1 MEEPHSQVGW
11 YSQRRVT
18 EHPRPLFPGFRG
30 PAQGVG
36 AQAPP
41 APVPAWCRLVLAVG
55 PAALHLQRPRE
66 HQPGAWGRPGDRV
79 CVAVSRGIAVQ
90 FSPAS
95 RPRARSV
102 KGLPGPFHHLH
113 PTAPL
118 APGTR
123 KRTGPHFRGHQP
135 DGGQMPTRQVCVRRE
150 SSQNDRGW
158 GTYRDVEGSY
168 QLPTPSWQ
176 PERMPGSSN
185 VPSSPKPVQKGEGWG
200 REGVPGSP
208 ASPQGCWPLLRPC
221 WPLRRPGAP
230 CVEDP
235 SVSS

>member
-41 APVPAWCRLVLAVG
+41 APAPAWCRLVLAVG

-135 DGGQMPTRQVCVRRE
+135 DGAKCPPDKFLYAASLLRMIGARGRTRMLRAHINCQPLHGSLTACRDPPMSLLHPSLSRR
-150 SSQNDRGW
+150 GK
-158 GTYRDVEGSY
+158 G
-168 QLPTPSWQ
+168 
-176 PERMPGSSN
+176 
-185 VPSSPKPVQKGEGWG
+185 GEGK
-200 REGVPGSP
+200 GSRGAQP
-208 ASPQGCWPLLRPC
+208 PPKAAGPC
-221 WPLRRPGAP
+221 
-230 CVEDP
+230 
-235 SVSS
+235 

>member
-1 MEEPHSQVGW
+1 MLGGGCLWGGFLAIHTSFPVMEEPHSQVGW

-41 APVPAWCRLVLAVG
+41 APAPAWCRLVLAVG

-123 KRTGPHFRGHQP
+123 KRTDPHFRGHQP

-150 SSQNDRGW
+150 SSQNDW
-158 GTYRDVEGSY
+158 G
-168 QLPTPSWQ
+168 
-176 PERMPGSSN
+176 
-185 VPSSPKPVQKGEGWG
+185 
-200 REGVPGSP
+200 
-208 ASPQGCWPLLRPC
+208 
-221 WPLRRPGAP
+221 
-230 CVEDP
+230 
-235 SVSS
+235 